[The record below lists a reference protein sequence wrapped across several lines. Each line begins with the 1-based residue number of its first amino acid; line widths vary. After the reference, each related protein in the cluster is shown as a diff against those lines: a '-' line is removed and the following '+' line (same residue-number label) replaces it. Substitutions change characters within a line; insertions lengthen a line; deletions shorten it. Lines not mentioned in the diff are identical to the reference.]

1 MPSRRRSPKAK
12 SKVKAKLRG
21 GETGQPDPAHVE
33 SGLYEIVSS
42 LVNTQTKLIEGMCN
56 LENMTELGGFFNR
69 EQGSNLAL
77 TVISDDPGKLGNRP
91 VYPKTMDIVNW
102 HTHPLSNAK
111 QFEGR
116 KKLRP
121 NPPVWFPS
129 STDLETILRAAMHY
143 GSAVESVVLS
153 SPHAVIYTI
162 EEDDAD
168 RLSKGNRQEIV
179 EKALQSL
186 HKEVFATVFSEDN
199 AEVDANLMFE
209 DMMSRELPFIK
220 ISIL

>member
-1 MPSRRRSPKAK
+1 
-12 SKVKAKLRG
+12 
-21 GETGQPDPAHVE
+21 
-33 SGLYEIVSS
+33 
-42 LVNTQTKLIEGMCN
+42 
-56 LENMTELGGFFNR
+56 
-69 EQGSNLAL
+69 
-77 TVISDDPGKLGNRP
+77 
-91 VYPKTMDIVNW
+91 
-102 HTHPLSNAK
+102 
-111 QFEGR
+111 
-116 KKLRP
+116 
-121 NPPVWFPS
+121 
-129 STDLETILRAAMHY
+129 MHY